1 MAQIV
6 PPFVLLGAG
15 GHARVTLAL
24 ARAANYEVLGVCDP
38 VLEEQRVSE
47 WEGLKVLGGDNV
59 LTEFEPEA
67 VSLML
72 GVGQLPRNNLRERL
86 FDFWSGC
93 GYNFPALVH
102 PAAWVAPDVVLHR
115 GVQIMAGAIIQPGTQ
130 IGENSTINTHAS
142 VDHDCTLGKNVHIAP
157 GATIC
162 GSVRVGDGVFVGA
175 GSTVIQQL
183 DIGARALVSAGTTVT
198 RNLKPEEFLA
208 DKLKGSIK

>member
-1 MAQIV
+1 MAKIV

-15 GHARVTLAL
+15 GHSRVILAL

-38 VLEEQRVSE
+38 VLEEQKVSD

-59 LTEFEPEA
+59 LTEFEPEE

-72 GVGQLPRNNLRERL
+72 GVGPLPRNNLRERL
-86 FDFWSGC
+86 FDLWSGR

-102 PAAWVAPDVVLHR
+102 PASWVAPDVMLHR
-115 GVQIMAGAIIQPGTQ
+115 GVQIMAGAIIQPGTL

-142 VDHDCTLGKNVHIAP
+142 VDHDCTLGKHVHVAP

-162 GSVRVGDGVFVGA
+162 GSVCVGDSAFIGA

-183 DIGARALVSAGTTVT
+183 DIGTKALVGAGTTVI
-198 RNLKPEEFLA
+198 RNLKPGEHLV
-208 DKLKGSIK
+208 DKLKSSTK